1 MMIEV
6 SRPPEYASTT
16 FSDIRFSLLR
26 YKSLSFRARGAIQK
40 RPESRNLALSRF
52 WRESA
57 VSHQQQHD
65 RLLHMQTILCL
76 IEHHRLRRVDHLIS
90 HFIATMRW

>member
-26 YKSLSFRARGAIQK
+26 YKTCFKQLSF
-40 RPESRNLALSRF
+40 
-52 WRESA
+52 
-57 VSHQQQHD
+57 
-65 RLLHMQTILCL
+65 
-76 IEHHRLRRVDHLIS
+76 
-90 HFIATMRW
+90 